1 MKDYSRFAEY
11 LNVSFDDH
19 ILTVALNNPPMNCNT
34 DPLHKALTQI
44 WEDIH
49 DDDDVNVVIFTGE
62 GRAFSA
68 GGDVKL
74 MQFTIDNPHTW
85 WKTVS
90 EAKRIVFR
98 MLECD
103 KPIVARVNG
112 HAVGFGATLALAS
125 DIIVAVDTALFGD
138 PHVKAGLVAG
148 DGGALLWPQAIGFP
162 KAKEALLLGELIPAE
177 QAAEIGL
184 INHAV
189 PADQLDSK
197 VNEIATKLNHG
208 APRSIRWTKQVMN
221 LQLRQIAQPLMDL
234 GMANESLSMFEEEHV
249 EAVKAFT
256 EKRDPVFKKD

>member
-1 MKDYSRFAEY
+1 MKDYSRFEEY
-11 LNVSFDDH
+11 LNISFDDH
-19 ILTVALNNPPMNCNT
+19 ILTVALNNPPMNCNN
-34 DPLHKALTQI
+34 DLLHKALTQI

-49 DDDDVNVVIFTGE
+49 DDDDVNVVILTGE

-74 MQFTIDNPHTW
+74 MQHTIDHPDTW

-112 HAVGFGATLALAS
+112 HAVGFGATLALAC

-162 KAKEALLLGELIPAE
+162 KAKEALLLGDLIPAP

-189 PADQLDSK
+189 PAEDLDDK
-197 VNEIATKLNHG
+197 VNEIATKLNLG

-234 GMANESLSMFEEEHV
+234 GMANETLSMFEEEHV
-249 EAVKAFT
+249 EAVKAFA

>member
-19 ILTVALNNPPMNCNT
+19 ILTVAQNTPPMNCNN
-34 DPLHKALTQI
+34 DPLHKSLTQI

-74 MQFTIDNPHTW
+74 MQYTIDHPHTW

-148 DGGALLWPQAIGFP
+148 DGGARAPFWARRSFAFAARSHAASTAPSVRGRRCEPRRGGSSSGRPQKSIAS
-162 KAKEALLLGELIPAE
+162 LI
-177 QAAEIGL
+177 
-184 INHAV
+184 
-189 PADQLDSK
+189 
-197 VNEIATKLNHG
+197 
-208 APRSIRWTKQVMN
+208 
-221 LQLRQIAQPLMDL
+221 
-234 GMANESLSMFEEEHV
+234 
-249 EAVKAFT
+249 
-256 EKRDPVFKKD
+256 

>member
-1 MKDYSRFAEY
+1 MKDYSRFEEY
-11 LNVSFDDH
+11 LNISFDDH
-19 ILTVALNNPPMNCNT
+19 ILTVALNNPPMNCNN
-34 DPLHKALTQI
+34 DLLHKALTQI

-68 GGDVKL
+68 GGDVTL
-74 MQFTIDNPHTW
+74 MQYTIDHPHTW

-112 HAVGFGATLALAS
+112 HAVGFGATLALAC
-125 DIIVAVDTALFGD
+125 DIIVAADTALFGD

-162 KAKEALLLGELIPAE
+162 KAKEALLLGDLIPAP

-189 PADQLDSK
+189 PAEDLDDK
-197 VNEIATKLNHG
+197 VNEIATKLNLG

-234 GMANESLSMFEEEHV
+234 GMANETLSMFEEEHT
-249 EAVKAFT
+249 EAVKAFA

>member
-1 MKDYSRFAEY
+1 MKDYSRFTEN
-11 LNVSFDDH
+11 LNISYDDH
-19 ILTVALNNPPMNCNT
+19 ILRVALNNPPMNCNT
-34 DPLHKALTQI
+34 DTLHKALTQI
-44 WEDIH
+44 WEDIN

-68 GGDVKL
+68 GGDVKA
-74 MQFTIDNPHTW
+74 MQYTIDNPHTW

-90 EAKRIVFR
+90 EAKRIIFR
-98 MLECD
+98 MLECE
-103 KPIVARVNG
+103 KPVIARVNG

-125 DIIVAVDTALFGD
+125 DIIVSVDTALFGD

-162 KAKEALLLGELIPAE
+162 RAKEALLLGELIPAKE
-177 QAAEIGL
+177 AAAMGL

-189 PADQLDSK
+189 PADQLDEK
-197 VNEIATKLNHG
+197 VNEIADKLNRG
-208 APRSIRWTKQVMN
+208 APRSIRWTKQVIN
-221 LQLRQIAQPLMDL
+221 LQLRQIAQPAMDL
-234 GMANESLSMFEEEHV
+234 GMATETLSMFEEEHV